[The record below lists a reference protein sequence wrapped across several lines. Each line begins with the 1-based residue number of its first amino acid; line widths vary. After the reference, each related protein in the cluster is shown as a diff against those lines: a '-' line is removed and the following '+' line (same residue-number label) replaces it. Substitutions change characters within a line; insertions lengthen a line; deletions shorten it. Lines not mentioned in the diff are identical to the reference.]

1 MKWKINSLSQDDY
14 DRIYNELDKDLVLDR
29 LSYVLNKPVEDILC
43 DIEENEIFYLLSTIL
58 KNRNI
63 DVDGTMNHLDKYVY
77 RPNIITNLDKA
88 VALIKEYCDN
98 PNSLIA
104 IFADYDADGIN
115 AGYIAQQ
122 GIGKV
127 NKGITNLK
135 YPERAEGYGL
145 NMNWCKDIV
154 KSERDVLVI
163 TVDNGITKVE
173 EVEFLKA
180 NGVQVIITDH
190 HASQETVPD
199 CIVVDP
205 HNEHEVQD
213 ENTKGLCGA
222 GIAFKLV
229 QLLHEQYNLF
239 DMYEYI
245 PFFAIATI
253 TDVMPLNKENLAII
267 QYGLEIMNGDDCP
280 IGIRALL
287 NNTDA
292 EVVTLRDIAW
302 TVGPIINA
310 SGRIASP
317 LDGAKV
323 LFATT
328 EEQAIE
334 AANNL
339 IAINEERKEL
349 TKEAKKELNKCNFDN
364 DNVCIYINEKY
375 PGGIVGIIAGEGTKL
390 FNKPTIV
397 LSEVREGIYHGSVR
411 SVNGIDMLSILMD
424 MREAGI
430 IEDCGGHGVACVC
443 NIKAENLQEAKDYF
457 NRLDFNMYYE
467 VEEILDGE
475 ETLEIDEVIS
485 LDHLNKTMYA
495 LSSILPTDDKS
506 IPSPTFAIKELQVVS
521 YNLSKNNPEN
531 LKLVVKQGRRK
542 RTFWAWGLGSKYV
555 EELGCPT
562 NISIAGPVEKCFMT
576 GQYILR
582 IKDIA

>member
-1 MKWKINSLSQDDY
+1 MKWKINSLNQDDY
-14 DRIYNELDKDLVLDR
+14 TCIYNELDKDLILDR
-29 LSYVLNKPVEDILC
+29 LAYTLGCSVQDILC

-63 DVDGTMNHLDKYVY
+63 EIDGTMNHIDKYIY
-77 RPNIITNLDKA
+77 RPNIITNLEKA
-88 VALIKEYCDN
+88 VEKIKEYCDN

-115 AGYIAQQ
+115 AGYIAMQ
-122 GIGKV
+122 GISKV
-127 NKGITNLK
+127 NKGMTDLK
-135 YPERAEGYGL
+135 YPERSEGYGL
-145 NMNWCKDIV
+145 NMEWCKYIS

-163 TVDNGITKVE
+163 TVDNGISKVE

-180 NGVQVIITDH
+180 NGIEVIITDH
-190 HASQETVPD
+190 HASQETVPN
-199 CIVVDP
+199 CLIVDP
-205 HNEHEVQD
+205 HNEHEEQN

-222 GIAFKLV
+222 GIAFKLI
-229 QLLHEQYNLF
+229 QLLHEKYNLY
-239 DMYEYI
+239 DMYDYI
-245 PFFAIATI
+245 PYFCIATI
-253 TDVMPLNKENLAII
+253 TDVMPLNKENLSII
-267 QYGLEIMNGDDCP
+267 QYGLEIMNGDNCP
-280 IGIRALL
+280 LGIKALL
-287 NNTDA
+287 NNTGS

-317 LDGAKV
+317 LDGAKI
-323 LFATT
+323 LFAST
-328 EEQAIE
+328 EDEAIE

-339 IAINEERKEL
+339 ININEKRKEL
-349 TKEAKKELNKCNFDN
+349 TKEAKKELNKQNFDN
-364 DNVCIYINEKY
+364 DKVCIYINKKY
-375 PGGIVGIIAGEGTKL
+375 PGGIVGIIAGECAKL

-397 LSEVREGIYHGSVR
+397 LSEVQKNIYHGSVR
-411 SVNGIDMLSILMD
+411 SVNGIDMLSILMH
-424 MREAGI
+424 MRELNI

-443 NIKAENLQEAKDYF
+443 TINGDKIEKVKQYF
-457 NRLDFNMYYE
+457 NNLDFNIYYE
-467 VEEILDGE
+467 DENISDE

-495 LSSILPTDDKS
+495 LTSILPTDDKS
-506 IPSPTFAIKELQVVS
+506 IPSPMFAITDLQVVS
-521 YNLSKNNPEN
+521 YNLSKKNPEN

-555 EELGCPT
+555 DELKCPET
-562 NISIAGPVEKCFMT
+562 ISIAGPVEKCFMT